1 MVKQKGQLKN
11 GYYVSAYCCIDPM
24 FNVHQKA
31 FRHDQNISLW
41 FVENNKVKLLHHWEL
56 ERITGI
62 KHHKI
67 SFFNDADFL
76 QLLDRLLEEYSLKSD
91 ELQGIFGLPNVSSIA
106 DYHSLDEYEDL
117 SYHAMSHLFSSL
129 LADSDIFYNHNIIA
143 LAIDGSPDIVI
154 DKSARR
160 KNHYVGAYA
169 KKGEIEIFPVLS
181 PGMYWVAS
189 TNKFSLAEGTLMA
202 LAYASKSESFSIKPQ
217 VDTLRDVY
225 TYFDG
230 IALND
235 EINELWDEISSY
247 RDGDQGV
254 KFNYFDERFTEEE
267 NKISMFMKIIQQIS
281 IMKIEKLLDDII
293 GKYNI
298 NPTET
303 YISLSGGYTL
313 NCPTN
318 THIMKKYKFIDQ
330 LYIPCV
336 NDGGLSIGMGL
347 YYFHKK
353 INNIQFALKHPFYG
367 DSDVLTENILQKYE
381 PYINTITRN
390 TDSFSQDMIKAPI
403 IWFDNRAEIGP
414 RALGHRSILADP
426 RFDKSKDLL
435 NVCKQRQWWRP
446 VAPIVLEEYVK
457 DWFEDSFSSPYM
469 LNNFNII
476 SDKKHL
482 VPAILH
488 MDDTCR
494 VQTVNQDD
502 NLLLYKCIQQFHDI
516 TGVPIICNTSLN
528 DRGEPIIN
536 TISQAMNFA
545 LRKNIGII
553 YINGVR
559 LELKNFNAFPYKHPE
574 ERWDELFTKYTGN
587 TEMLKKLN
595 LLNLTP
601 MEYYIYV
608 MNPSLH
614 KFDYTK
620 KEDAEQLKV
629 IIARLNKKFKFDL
642 FTQLMY

>member
-1 MVKQKGQLKN
+1 MNKQKKRLPN
-11 GYYVSAYCCIDPM
+11 GHYVSAYCCIDPM

-41 FVENNKVKLLHHWEL
+41 SIEDNKVTLVHHWEL

-67 SFFNDADFL
+67 SFFNEADFF
-76 QLLDRLLEEYSLKSD
+76 QLLDMLLEPYNLNSGK
-91 ELQGIFGLPNVSSIA
+91 LQGIFGLPNVSNII
-106 DYHSLDEYEDL
+106 DYHSLSEYEDL

-129 LADSDIFYNHNIIA
+129 LADSNIFHNHNIIA

-154 DKSARR
+154 DKAARR
-160 KNHYVGAYA
+160 KNHYVGAYSR
-169 KKGEIEIFPVLS
+169 KGEIEVFPVLS
-181 PGMYWVAS
+181 PGMYWVAA

-202 LAYASKSESFSIKPQ
+202 LAYASKSESYSIIPQ
-217 VDTLRDVY
+217 TNMLRDVY

-235 EINELWDEISSY
+235 EINKLWDEISSY
-247 RDGDQGV
+247 KNEDQGI
-254 KFNYFDERFTEEE
+254 KFNYFDERFSEEE
-267 NKISMFMKIIQQIS
+267 NKISMFMKVIQQIS

-293 GKYNI
+293 NKYQI
-298 NPTET
+298 NPENT

-330 LYIPCV
+330 LFVPCV

-353 INNIQFALKHPFYG
+353 ISNIQFALKTPFYG
-367 DSDVLTENILQKYE
+367 DSDILTEEILEEYK
-381 PYINTITRN
+381 PYIDTAINDTSLFT
-390 TDSFSQDMIKAPI
+390 QDLMKAPI
-403 IWFDNRAEIGP
+403 VWFDGRAEIGP

-426 RFDKSKDLL
+426 RKENSKDLL
-435 NVCKQRQWWRP
+435 NICKQRQWWRP
-446 VAPIVLEEYVK
+446 VAPIVLEEHVT
-457 DWFEDSFSSPYM
+457 DWFEYAFTSPYM
-469 LNNFNII
+469 LNNFNIVD
-476 SDKKHL
+476 DKKHL

-488 MDDTCR
+488 MDNTCR
-494 VQTVNQDD
+494 VQTINQDD
-502 NLLLYKCIQQFHDI
+502 NLLLYKCVQKFSDQ
-516 TGVPIICNTSLN
+516 TGIPIICNTSLN

-536 TISQAMNFA
+536 TVSQALNFA
-545 LRKNIGII
+545 LRKNIEIV
-553 YINGVR
+553 YINGIR
-559 LELKNFNAFPYKHPE
+559 LKLNNFNLFPRQCPE
-574 ERWDELFTKYTGN
+574 ERWDELFTKYADN
-587 TEMLKKLN
+587 TEMLRELN
-595 LLNLTP
+595 LLNLSP

-629 IIARLNKKFKFDL
+629 IIARLNKKFRFDL